1 MHSVCISLCLWGWQ
15 RPLRRRPEYT
25 IYNEVKKRRLGRYF
39 SLITSDAIAAEPPL
53 EARSRPRSLGAAN
66 WWLFWECPEITV
78 EELALWEPALAWE
91 RKGRR
96 KKETRGR
103 NLERSRN
110 RSLNVPAVD
119 FWAFSRST
127 PSRSSKWPLSRST
140 PSRSSNWWPLSVLSF
155 DPVSIINQ
163 IVCYYDIY
171 YYYYQ
176 CRIILIAI
184 AIFILIIVFILV

>member
-1 MHSVCISLCLWGWQ
+1 MYAFPFVSEGDSGPCGGALNTRFIMRLRNADSEGTSRSLHQ
-15 RPLRRRPEYT
+15 TRSRPSLLSRP
-25 IYNEVKKRRLGRYF
+25 
-39 SLITSDAIAAEPPL
+39 
-53 EARSRPRSLGAAN
+53 RSRPRSLGAAN

-96 KKETRGR
+96 KKETKGR

-140 PSRSSNWWPLSVLSF
+140 PSRSSNRPLSVSRSTLFPLSIKLC
-155 DPVSIINQ
+155 VTMIYITII
-163 IVCYYDIY
+163 ISAELY
-171 YYYYQ
+171 
-176 CRIILIAI
+176 
-184 AIFILIIVFILV
+184 

>member
-1 MHSVCISLCLWGWQ
+1 MYAFPFVFEGDSGPCGGALNTRFIMRLRNADSEGTSRSLHQ
-15 RPLRRRPEYT
+15 TRSRPSLLSRP
-25 IYNEVKKRRLGRYF
+25 
-39 SLITSDAIAAEPPL
+39 
-53 EARSRPRSLGAAN
+53 RSRPRSLGAAN

-119 FWAFSRST
+119 FWAFSRR
-127 PSRSSKWPLSRST
+127 PPAVLPNDLWAVQPPAVLLIDLWAFSRST
-140 PSRSSNWWPLSVLSF
+140 LFPLSIKLCVTMIYIT
-155 DPVSIINQ
+155 II
-163 IVCYYDIY
+163 ISAELY
-171 YYYYQ
+171 
-176 CRIILIAI
+176 
-184 AIFILIIVFILV
+184 